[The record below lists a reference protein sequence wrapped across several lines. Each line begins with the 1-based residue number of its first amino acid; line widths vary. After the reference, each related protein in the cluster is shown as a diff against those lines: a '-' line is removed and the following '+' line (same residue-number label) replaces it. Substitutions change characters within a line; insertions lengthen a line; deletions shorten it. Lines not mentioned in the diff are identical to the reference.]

1 MGTAIVINCLLAPI
15 VCCSVHE
22 GNRKTSPN
30 SKKWWW
36 LCRHA
41 STGRLG
47 AQVPNHWGCLFP
59 FSILKGRPS
68 LLAGTK
74 QLCWTSQLGFVIGAL
89 SANHHPQASVY
100 CDCPVSFDMYF
111 PGCYIWWAKS
121 SFGVF
126 LNSLQQNPSKH
137 FWPTQWYKF
146 QFLSIFNW
154 MQLNTELIWR
164 CLQCGRPG
172 FDPWVRKIPWRRKW

>member
-74 QLCWTSQLGFVIGAL
+74 QLCWTSQLGFVL
-89 SANHHPQASVY
+89 EP
-100 CDCPVSFDMYF
+100 
-111 PGCYIWWAKS
+111 
-121 SFGVF
+121 
-126 LNSLQQNPSKH
+126 SLQTITLKH
-137 FWPTQWYKF
+137 QSTATAQY
-146 QFLSIFNW
+146 LSICIFLVVIFGGPKVHLEFSLTVYSKTLANIFGQPSGTSFNSC
-154 MQLNTELIWR
+154 LFLTE
-164 CLQCGRPG
+164 CN
-172 FDPWVRKIPWRRKW
+172 